1 MYVSSGKANVVEVSV
16 RLDKDDKL
24 HQECLWAR
32 TYLDIDNWTLS
43 FVSDC
48 GNFSYEWTKEKHYH
62 FLDFVSS
69 IPASYL
75 IDKIATE
82 DVFSEEKS
90 KNYLLEF
97 LRESGEDDDTIYAS
111 LRDASFK
118 NEIELIDFIEDIL
131 ELPDAEQYCCYDYPN
146 KAKVFVKIFT
156 TIVQPEIKKYIRNF
170 GYPDCY

>member
-1 MYVSSGKANVVEVSV
+1 MYVSSSKANVVEVSV

-24 HQECLWAR
+24 YQECLWAR
-32 TYLDIDNWTLS
+32 TYLDLDNWTLS

-82 DVFSEEKS
+82 NVFSEEKS
-90 KNYLLEF
+90 KHHLLEF
-97 LRESGEDDDTIYAS
+97 VKEAGEDDDTILAS
-111 LRDASFK
+111 LRDATFR
-118 NEIELIDFIEDIL
+118 NEIELIDFAEEVL
-131 ELPDAEQYCCYDYPN
+131 ELPDAEQYCYYDYPH
-146 KAKVFVKIFT
+146 KAKVFVEIFT
-156 TIVQPEIKKYIRNF
+156 TIIQPEIKRYIRNF
-170 GYPDCY
+170 GYPAWN